1 MQGDTI
7 MLAKILLGAVL
18 LSVAPFTT
26 AAFAA
31 DQMSQSAEP
40 AIAQMPSEHLAEAA
54 RYDAEAQNLESQ
66 ATRHR
71 LLANRYAASKGGGK
85 AVSAYPGMVTHCRR
99 LAASYERAAQDA
111 RTLAKAHRDMA
122 K

>member
-1 MQGDTI
+1 
-7 MLAKILLGAVL
+7 MLAKVLLGAVL
-18 LSVAPFTT
+18 LSAAPFMT
-26 AAFAA
+26 ATFAA
-31 DQMSQSAEP
+31 EPMSQGAEP

-54 RYDAEAQNLESQ
+54 RYEAEAQNLETQ

-85 AVSAYPGMVTHCRR
+85 AVSAFPVMAQHCRR
-99 LAASYERAAQDA
+99 LAGSYERTARDA
-111 RTLAKAHRDMA
+111 RDLAKAHRDMA

>member
-1 MQGDTI
+1 

-31 DQMSQSAEP
+31 DPMSQGAEP

-54 RYDAEAQNLESQ
+54 RYDAEAQTLESQ
-66 ATRHR
+66 AARHR
-71 LLANRYAASKGGGK
+71 LLANRYAASRGGGK
-85 AVSAYPGMVTHCRR
+85 AVTAFSSMVQHCRR
-99 LAASYERAAQDA
+99 MAASYERAAQDA
-111 RTLAKAHRDMA
+111 RTLAKAHREMA

>member
-1 MQGDTI
+1 
-7 MLAKILLGAVL
+7 MLAKVLLGAVL

-31 DQMSQSAEP
+31 DPMSQGAEP

-54 RYDAEAQNLESQ
+54 RYEAEAQNLESQ

-71 LLANRYAASKGGGK
+71 LLANRYAAFKGGGK
-85 AVSAYPGMVTHCRR
+85 AVPAFPGMVSHCRR
-99 LAASYERAAQDA
+99 LAASYERTARDA
-111 RTLAKAHRDMA
+111 RSMAKAHREMA